1 MILLLLL
8 RNLVVAAA
16 IHDAGADRGP
26 PQRIYARYVHSSED
40 AVLTA
45 MAKLGGHKMGQSEE
59 QIASSATVGLVLTRL
74 LTDPDGTCPVRTKP
88 SLQRRRK

>member
-1 MILLLLL
+1 MTLARI
-8 RNLVVAAA
+8 
-16 IHDAGADRGP
+16 AGHSNVSMP
-26 PQRIYARYVHSSED
+26 SRYVHSSED

-59 QIASSATVGLVLTRL
+59 QTASSATVGLALTRL

-88 SLQRRRK
+88 SLQRRSK

>member
-1 MILLLLL
+1 MTLARIAGH
-8 RNLVVAAA
+8 RNVSLP
-16 IHDAGADRGP
+16 D
-26 PQRIYARYVHSSED
+26 RYVHSSED

-59 QIASSATVGLVLTRL
+59 QTASSATVGLVLTRL

-88 SLQRRRK
+88 SLQRRSK